1 MLDPI
6 ADKLLVNALLIV
18 LAFTGDFDAWDLIPA
33 VAIMLRET
41 LVPGLRE
48 YLGNARVE
56 VPVTLLAKWKTTTQ
70 LIALAVVILAGLIP
84 GLGLVADLV
93 LWLAAALT
101 VITGAQYF
109 RQRLA
114 PPLGARTMKVRYFAW
129 LRERLNR
136 DEEEVDPPADV
147 LTVADLIQWLRSRDE
162 AADLALQKSKIINAA
177 IDAKMVKHDRAHRRR
192 QGHRADAADDGRLMT
207 VRVETAPFDP
217 GAETNRFLAETAGAG
232 AAVTFTGLVRSNADD
247 PVATLTLECYPE
259 LALNQIDE
267 HRRASR

>member
-33 VAIMLRET
+33 IAIMLREIF
-41 LVPGLRE
+41 VPGLRE

-70 LIALAVVILAGLIP
+70 LVALAVVILAGLIP

-109 RQRLA
+109 ASAWPHLSERA
-114 PPLGARTMKVRYFAW
+114 P
-129 LRERLNR
+129 
-136 DEEEVDPPADV
+136 
-147 LTVADLIQWLRSRDE
+147 
-162 AADLALQKSKIINAA
+162 
-177 IDAKMVKHDRAHRRR
+177 
-192 QGHRADAADDGRLMT
+192 
-207 VRVETAPFDP
+207 
-217 GAETNRFLAETAGAG
+217 
-232 AAVTFTGLVRSNADD
+232 
-247 PVATLTLECYPE
+247 
-259 LALNQIDE
+259 
-267 HRRASR
+267 

>member
-1 MLDPI
+1 MPNQLTSIPNLITYARIVAVPVVCWLLVTGDTTLRWVGLVLYIAAALSDFLDGYLARKLNQGSPLGKMLDPI

-109 RQRLA
+109 ASAWPHLSE
-114 PPLGARTMKVRYFAW
+114 RT
-129 LRERLNR
+129 
-136 DEEEVDPPADV
+136 P
-147 LTVADLIQWLRSRDE
+147 
-162 AADLALQKSKIINAA
+162 
-177 IDAKMVKHDRAHRRR
+177 
-192 QGHRADAADDGRLMT
+192 
-207 VRVETAPFDP
+207 
-217 GAETNRFLAETAGAG
+217 
-232 AAVTFTGLVRSNADD
+232 
-247 PVATLTLECYPE
+247 
-259 LALNQIDE
+259 
-267 HRRASR
+267 